1 MKILIIE
8 DEKPAAEKLEL
19 LLKRY
24 DQETEILS
32 KITTVEK
39 SVSYL
44 KDHQQDVDLIF
55 LDIQLTDGLSF
66 DIFKS
71 VKVEKPIIFT
81 TAFNEYAIDAFKL
94 NSIDYLLK
102 PLSYEDLSK
111 SMDKIK
117 SMKANLPSVSN
128 SQTNIS
134 LDQLTQL
141 ISGANQKYKTRYL
154 VKIGEHIKSIA
165 VEDIYFFYAEGRTV
179 FIITD
184 KNRKFIVD
192 CTLEELS
199 SQLNPE
205 KFFRVNRSFI
215 INFDHVTDV
224 AVYSTSRLRVKF
236 PHEFEKE
243 IIVSREKVSD
253 FKAWYG
259 GEL

>member
-19 LLKRY
+19 LLKKY
-24 DQETEILS
+24 DSQIEILAVC
-32 KITTVEK
+32 TTIER
-39 SVSYL
+39 SINFL
-44 KDHQQDVDLIF
+44 KENQTDVDLIF

-102 PLSYEDLSK
+102 PISYDDLSR

-117 SMKANLPSVSN
+117 SIRDNLPSGKPEKPNVD
-128 SQTNIS
+128 
-134 LDQLTQL
+134 LEKLAEL
-141 ISGANQKYKTRYL
+141 ISGSDKKYKARYL
-154 VKIGEHIKSIA
+154 VKIGEHIKSIL

-179 FIITD
+179 FIIT
-184 KNRKFIVD
+184 KENRKFIVD
-192 CTLEELS
+192 ITLEELS
-199 SQLNPE
+199 NQLDPQ

-215 INFDHVTDV
+215 INFDHITDV
-224 AVYSTSRLRVKF
+224 VVYSTNRLRVKF
-236 PHEFEKE
+236 SHEFEKE

-259 GEL
+259 GE

>member
-1 MKILIIE
+1 MRILIIE

-19 LLKRY
+19 LLKKY
-24 DQETEILS
+24 DPQIEVLD
-32 KITTVEK
+32 KLTTVEK
-39 SVSYL
+39 SVGYL
-44 KDHQQDVDLIF
+44 KDNQDNIDLIF

-102 PLSYEDLSK
+102 PLSFDDLSK
-111 SMDKIK
+111 AMDKIN
-117 SMKANLPSVSN
+117 SMKENLPSDSLSQSN
-128 SQTNIS
+128 VT
-134 LDQLTQL
+134 LEKLAEL
-141 ISGANQKYKTRYL
+141 LSGSNNNYKTRYL

-179 FIITD
+179 FIINNE
-184 KNRKFIVD
+184 NRKFIVD
-192 CTLEELS
+192 NTLEELI
-199 SQLNPE
+199 SQLNPQ
-205 KFFRVNRSFI
+205 KFFRANRSFI
-215 INFDHVTDV
+215 INFDHITDV
-224 AVYSTSRLRVKF
+224 VVYSTSRLRVKY

-253 FKAWYG
+253 FKSWYG
-259 GEL
+259 GE